1 MNIGLH
7 EKIKWVR
14 QSSNQN
20 QNSDLDQR
28 TGSVSRSKA
37 ISSGLTLKHPWTE
50 VCSFQMILEGW
61 FYQKCKWGQQE
72 AEDTTVKKL

>member
-28 TGSVSRSKA
+28 TGSGSRSKA
-37 ISSGLTLKHPWTE
+37 ISSGLTLKHP
-50 VCSFQMILEGW
+50 
-61 FYQKCKWGQQE
+61 
-72 AEDTTVKKL
+72 